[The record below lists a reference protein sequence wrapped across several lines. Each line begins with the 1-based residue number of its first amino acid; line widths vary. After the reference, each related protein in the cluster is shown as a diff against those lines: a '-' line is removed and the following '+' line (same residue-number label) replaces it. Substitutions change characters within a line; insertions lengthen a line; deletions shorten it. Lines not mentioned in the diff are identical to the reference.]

1 LPRTGLVLWFEE
13 ADWKDKKLLGGKGAS
28 LAQMTQI
35 GLPVPPGFI
44 ITTEA
49 CRRFYA
55 SRRAEIDELERTLRS
70 NPPPSV
76 RDEVVKRI
84 WGLIDQCDLPQG
96 LMEDVKEHVRELE
109 RRTGKRFGS
118 EEGIPLLVSVR
129 SGAALS
135 MPGMMD
141 TVLNL
146 GLNDRSVIAL
156 ARATNNEWFAYDA
169 YRRFIQMFARIVL
182 ALDEKPFNEAFDR
195 RSEQL
200 AREAET
206 TYKDELDAIR
216 RLYPEY
222 TPRLDA
228 QPPRDV
234 APRLWARSL
243 ELIKELVGEY
253 KGLVR
258 RLWGQDFPQDPYVQL
273 ELAIRA
279 VFRSWMNPRAIFY
292 RIANEITP
300 EMADCTAV
308 NVVTMV
314 FGNMGW
320 DSGTGVYFTRDQ
332 ATGEDRPYGEFL
344 PNAQGEDVVAG
355 IRTPLGLEE
364 LKKRMPEV
372 YSQLIEAGKKLEQV
386 NKDVMDIEFT
396 VERGKLYFLQNRP
409 AKMTPLARVRTAV
422 EMVKEGLLTKEEAL
436 LKVDPE
442 QVRRLLYPTIDP
454 KVKANPI
461 TKGLAAS
468 PGAASGQVVFDP
480 DTAVEWARQGK
491 RVILVRVETK
501 PDDVHGF
508 YAAQGVLTSR
518 GGFTSHAAIVAR
530 AIGKPAVVGAEA
542 IKIDYGTKA
551 FTVNGTTVRE
561 GDWVTI
567 DGNSGNVYL
576 GQLPTVTPEIGGWL
590 DELLRWADEERRL
603 GVRAN
608 ADVPEDAMM
617 ARKFGA
623 EGIGLLRIERMFRK
637 PERLEALRKV
647 ILAAD
652 DKEREAHM
660 KELADMIKPDFK
672 EMLDIM
678 DGKPV
683 VIRLIDPPLH
693 EFLPSG
699 EELLT
704 QIYELREQ
712 KGKAEASGNSAEAK
726 QLDQKIAELQDL
738 YNRVKALQEA
748 NPMMGHR
755 GVRVGVTY
763 PVIYYYLTRAMA
775 EAAAELLREGKHPVL
790 EIMVPQVADVN
801 EIRFVKN
808 NAILPALEDV
818 EKEYGV
824 KLNVKIGTMIETV
837 RAALTA
843 SEIAKEVDFFSF
855 GTNDLTQATFSF
867 SRDDVEN
874 KFMAQYLEKG
884 ILPSDP
890 FDTVDPKGVGR
901 LVKIATEEGKEANP
915 RLEVGVCGEHGGDPA
930 SVIFFHGAGVD
941 YVSASPF
948 RVPVARLAAAQAAVR
963 EKLGIKGP
971 VGE

>member
-1 LPRTGLVLWFEE
+1 MPEKNYVLWFEE
-13 ADWKDKKLLGGKGAS
+13 GDWRDKKLLGGKGAS
-28 LAQMTQI
+28 LAQMTQM

-49 CRRFYA
+49 CRDFYA
-55 SRRAEIDELERTLRS
+55 ARRAEIDSLERELRR
-70 NPPPSV
+70 NPPPQV
-76 RDEVVKRI
+76 RDEIIKRI
-84 WGLIDQCDLPQG
+84 WGLIDQCDLPKG
-96 LMEDVKEHVRELE
+96 LMDSVREHMKELE
-109 RRTGKRFGS
+109 RRTGKKFGS
-118 EEGIPLLVSVR
+118 AEGIPLLVSVR

-146 GLNDRSVIAL
+146 GLNDKSVTAL

-182 ALDEKPFNEAFDR
+182 ALDEKPFAQAFDAK
-195 RSEQL
+195 SEQF

-206 TYKDELDAIR
+206 TYRDELEAIR
-216 RLYPEY
+216 KVYPEY
-222 TPRLDA
+222 APRLDA
-228 QPPRDV
+228 QPPRDL
-234 APRLWARSL
+234 APRMWQRSL
-243 ELIKELVGEY
+243 ELIKELVEEY
-253 KGLVR
+253 KALVKKM
-258 RLWGQDFPQDPYVQL
+258 WGEFPQDPYVQL

-292 RIANEITP
+292 RIANNITP

-320 DSGTGVYFTRDQ
+320 DSGTGVYFTRDT
-332 ATGEDRPYGEFL
+332 ASGENRPYGEFL

-355 IRTPLGLEE
+355 IRTPLNLEE
-364 LKKRMPEV
+364 LRKRMPDV
-372 YSQLIEAGKKLEQV
+372 YNQLIEAGKKLEAL

-396 VERGKLYFLQNRP
+396 IERGKLYFLQNRA

-422 EMVKEGLLTKEEAL
+422 EMAKEGIITKEEAL

-454 KVKANPI
+454 KVKATPI
-461 TKGLAAS
+461 AKGLPAS

-542 IKIDYGTKA
+542 IRIDYEKRQ
-551 FTVNGTTVRE
+551 FEVNGKVVKE

-567 DGNSGNVYL
+567 DGNSGSVYL
-576 GQLPTVTPEIGGWL
+576 GELPTVTPEIGGWL
-590 DELLRWADEERRL
+590 DELLRWADDVRKL

-623 EGIGLLRIERMFRK
+623 EGIGLLRIERMFRR

-647 ILAAD
+647 ILAETEE
-652 DKEREAHM
+652 EREAHM
-660 KELADMIKPDFK
+660 RELADMIKPDFK
-672 EMLDIM
+672 EMFEIM

-683 VIRLIDPPLH
+683 VVRLIDPPLH
-693 EFLPSG
+693 EFLPAG
-699 EELLT
+699 EELLA
-704 QIYELREQ
+704 QVYELRER
-712 KGKAEASGNSAEAK
+712 KARAEAEGRASEA
-726 QLDQKIAELQDL
+726 AELQRKIEEVERL
-738 YNRVKALQEA
+738 YRRVKALQEA

-763 PVIYYYLTRAMA
+763 PTIYYHLTRAIA
-775 EAAAELLREGKHPVL
+775 EAAAELIKEGKHPVV
-790 EIMVPQVADVN
+790 EIMIPQVAEVN

-808 NAILPALEDV
+808 NAVLPALQDV
-818 EKEYGV
+818 ERRYGV
-824 KLNVKIGTMIETV
+824 KLDVKIGTMIETV

-843 SEIAKEVDFFSF
+843 SEIAQEVDFFSF

-874 KFMAQYLEKG
+874 KFMAQYLDKS
-884 ILPSDP
+884 ILPFDP
-890 FDTVDPKGVGR
+890 FDRLDEKGVGR
-901 LVKIATEEGKEANP
+901 LVEIATKEGKQANQ

-930 SVIFFHGAGVD
+930 SINFFHGAGVD